1 MKGMIA
7 RNVVEQMKLKGKP
20 RCPAC
25 GNPLSFVY
33 EGSTGYSSMK
43 CNKCSQVS
51 LVNTGTLKAVLI
63 KNVA

>member
-1 MKGMIA
+1 MERMIT
-7 RNVVEQMKLKGKP
+7 RLEVDKMKLKGKP

-33 EGSTGYSSMK
+33 EGSNGFSSMK

-51 LVNTGTLKAVLI
+51 LVNTGTLKAILI
-63 KNVA
+63 KNAS